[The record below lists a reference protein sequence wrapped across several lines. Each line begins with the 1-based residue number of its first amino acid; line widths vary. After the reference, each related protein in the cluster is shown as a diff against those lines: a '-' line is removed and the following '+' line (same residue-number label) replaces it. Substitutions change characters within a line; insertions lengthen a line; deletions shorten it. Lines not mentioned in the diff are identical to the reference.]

1 MQALTTNCLVN
12 GKTWKWNKSINYDSG
27 TLQMIVSKG
36 TSPLLASH
44 NEKDDDGTLY
54 DTLWCVPN
62 VATKMMHLHAVRASY
77 ELISLFK
84 KNYVSMVCLLIR
96 NWRNKKNDHYINNFW
111 ENQFYNISLSKSH
124 KYTDKT
130 LIQT

>member
-1 MQALTTNCLVN
+1 MQALTTSGLVN

-27 TLQMIVSKG
+27 MLQMIVSKG

-54 DTLWCVPN
+54 YDTLWCVPN

-77 ELISLFK
+77 KLISLF
-84 KNYVSMVCLLIR
+84 
-96 NWRNKKNDHYINNFW
+96 F
-111 ENQFYNISLSKSH
+111 
-124 KYTDKT
+124 
-130 LIQT
+130 

>member
-1 MQALTTNCLVN
+1 MQALTTSGLVN

-77 ELISLFK
+77 KLISLFFK
-84 KNYVSMVCLLIR
+84 KKLYVSETCSLIR
-96 NWRNKKNDHYINNFW
+96 NWENKKKI
-111 ENQFYNISLSKSH
+111 I
-124 KYTDKT
+124 
-130 LIQT
+130 IP